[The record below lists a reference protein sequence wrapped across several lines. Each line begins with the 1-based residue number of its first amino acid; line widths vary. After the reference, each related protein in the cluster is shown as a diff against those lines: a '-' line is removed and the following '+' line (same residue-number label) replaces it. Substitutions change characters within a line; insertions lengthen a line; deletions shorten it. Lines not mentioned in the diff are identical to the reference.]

1 MIGGAPSEPR
11 DTFEKDVSEKDLLER
26 DVLEKSLEGL
36 KRASAELNCAALT
49 VLVAEDSFVEV
60 AYPAAS
66 PLVLTAEERQALMGR
81 SGPVRAEDPLVAL
94 LTRAFVTPVG
104 GPQAKS
110 FLLFPWQGRRRTV
123 MIVFG
128 FAEAEPRFSSVP
140 SHILESVNLA
150 ALAAWSAKEIAR
162 LRAELRAVNG
172 QFASRKMVERAKG
185 ILQTQH
191 GMNEQQA
198 YEYLR
203 RTSRQ
208 RRVAMVKLA
217 QDLVGAAFSR

>member
-1 MIGGAPSEPR
+1 MSGEAAIEP
-11 DTFEKDVSEKDLLER
+11 E
-26 DVLEKSLEGL
+26 DVLEKSLDGL
-36 KRASAELNCAALT
+36 QKASAELGCAAVV

-60 AYPAAS
+60 AYPTAF
-66 PLVLTAEERQALMGR
+66 PVVLTAEAKQALMGQ
-81 SGPVRAEDPLVAL
+81 SGPICAVDPLATL
-94 LTRAFVTPVG
+94 LRSAA

-110 FLLFPWQGRRRTV
+110 FLLFPLQAPRRTV

-128 FAEAEPRFSSVP
+128 FAEAEPPYSSVP
-140 SHILESVNLA
+140 SHISESVNLA

-172 QFASRKMVERAKG
+172 QFASRKIVERAKG

-203 RTSRQ
+203 RMSRQ
-208 RRVAMVKLA
+208 RRVAMAKLA
-217 QDLVGAAFSR
+217 QDLVGAAVSR